1 MSKQITIPV
10 PDGKRAEWINGVL
23 TLVDEQKVD
32 NRPVTERI
40 KTFED
45 ACNALGDEHPL
56 VTQYRLTAA
65 AYKGDPMTEDFIA
78 YLKLRIIVAAL
89 NEGWEPKFT
98 EDECRCFPWFYF
110 YTKEEYDKLDD
121 EKKGRCVLRSGGST
135 YSGYGFVFCFANND
149 ASFSSTFVGSRL
161 TFRTRELAAYAG
173 RQFTEEW
180 ADFMF
185 KPRTGEELNGKSEVA
200 KTTIDFD
207 DNEDE

>member
-1 MSKQITIPV
+1 MSKEITIPV

-23 TLVDEQKVD
+23 TLVDEQKVE

-40 KTFED
+40 KTLDD

-98 EDECRCFPWFYF
+98 EDEYRYFPWFYF

-121 EKKGRCVLRSGGST
+121 EEKGRCVLRSGYTLS
-135 YSGYGFVFCFANND
+135 YDGFVFCFANND
-149 ASFSSTFVGSRL
+149 ASYSFTYYGSRL
-161 TFRTRELAAYAG
+161 AFRTSELAAYAG

-200 KTTIDFD
+200 KTTIDFNN
-207 DNEDE
+207 NEDE